1 MIPYLPENIMFHELT
16 GLFLTVSE
24 STDKT
29 LIGRSGII
37 VDETKNLLRVKSL
50 SGNLFSLPK
59 SIVELKVHLPGSG
72 SLSLNG
78 ALLTN
83 RPEDRTLK
91 MRYNK

>member
-1 MIPYLPENIMFHELT
+1 MYHELI
-16 GLFLTVSE
+16 GLFLTVSD

-37 VDETKNLLRVKSL
+37 VDETKNLLRIKSL

-59 SIVELKVHLPGSG
+59 SVVKLKVHLPAFG

-78 ALLTN
+78 DSLIN
-83 RPEDRTLK
+83 RPEDRTLR

>member
-1 MIPYLPENIMFHELT
+1 MCHELV
-16 GLFLTVSE
+16 GLFLTVSD
-24 STDKT
+24 STDET

-37 VDETKNLLRVKSL
+37 VDETKNLLRIKSL

-59 SIVELKVHLPGSG
+59 SVVKLKVHLPGG

-78 ALLTN
+78 SSLIN